1 MRVLVGD
8 DLVLMERLIRFAQ
21 AHDLLKRHESVR
33 RSSRWISMRCWRRTG
48 ARCTRSR
55 SSLLTRTVCGHLP
68 LLLRVVDVCFRRE
81 QFDQLVAKK
90 LAVDKR
96 ASEQSETLQASA
108 AHRKCSGAHEELHV
122 VNAVSGTVS
131 S

>member
-1 MRVLVGD
+1 M
-8 DLVLMERLIRFAQ
+8 
-21 AHDLLKRHESVR
+21 
-33 RSSRWISMRCWRRTG
+33 
-48 ARCTRSR
+48 
-55 SSLLTRTVCGHLP
+55 LTRTVCGHLP

-96 ASEQSETLQASA
+96 ASEQSEALQAPA
-108 AHRKCSGAHEELHV
+108 AHRKCSGEHEELHV